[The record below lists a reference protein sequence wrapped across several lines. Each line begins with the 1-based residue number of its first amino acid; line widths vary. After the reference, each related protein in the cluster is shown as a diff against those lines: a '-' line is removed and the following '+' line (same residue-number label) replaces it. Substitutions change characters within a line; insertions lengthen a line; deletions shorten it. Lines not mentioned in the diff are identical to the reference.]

1 MIQNLLD
8 KMYNKNVFRN
18 SNLDWKTI
26 YVLPRIA
33 RKDSRVGLFQ
43 YKLLNNVLYLNKTP
57 FSFGKIDRLLCS
69 FCKMTDEIPLS
80 PLL

>member
-69 FCKMTDEIPLS
+69 FCKMIDEIPLS
-80 PLL
+80 SLL

>member
-1 MIQNLLD
+1 MIQNLLN

-18 SNLDWKTI
+18 SNLDWKAI

-33 RKDSRVGLFQ
+33 TKDSRVGLFQ
-43 YKLLNNVLYLNKTP
+43 YKLLKNVLYLNKTP
-57 FSFGKIDRLLCS
+57 FRFGKIDRLLCS
-69 FCKMTDEIPLS
+69 FCKMIDETPLS